1 MRPRVTLFVLAY
13 RQEAEVAEA
22 IAGAFAQTGDAAGAP
37 IEILLSDDCS
47 PDGTY
52 QVMQAMAAAYAGPHT
67 VILNRNPRN
76 LGITAHVDRIMDLTN
91 VDVID
96 LGAIDADSLTA
107 GDQAF
112 HEVRA
117 FTHHAGEMTI
127 RYNANS
133 GLTVIKL
140 DVNGDGT
147 TDAQI
152 SIQGDHHGFD
162 NFVL

>member
-1 MRPRVTLFVLAY
+1 VFNGLAGNDTLDGGKGADTLVGGKGSDILTGGVGADHFVFSTLADS
-13 RQEAEVAEA
+13 AV
-22 IAGAFAQTGDAAGAP
+22 GAA
-37 IEILLSDDCS
+37 
-47 PDGTY
+47 
-52 QVMQAMAAAYAGPHT
+52 
-67 VILNRNPRN
+67 
-76 LGITAHVDRIMDLTN
+76 DRIMDLTN